1 VLLLLTGQVAP
12 APASAASA
20 AACVPADAAT
30 YRHTFNGAAGTA
42 TVTAV
47 RPLCSGQKQT
57 FSLISYTTQSANFAY
72 PQFIY
77 DSRSAAISAQQS
89 SVHLAVTVPA
99 CYFQVDLIF
108 GAAIYNEVV
117 NADSNYGNL
126 KLGAPY
132 GTGSRSAGPYGG
144 DADGTTTCVPKP
156 IITYRNACDGT
167 FTATLANDA
176 SANVDAVFIVAGQ
189 RVRVKP
195 GHAAGAQ
202 RHTGMLT
209 IRDNTFTT
217 NIGSWEKPATCS
229 SRSTPVVT
237 SPPVV
242 PPSPLSSSGG
252 APATPSYGSLPS
264 PADPTYDDGN
274 GDVPINTIAPSTA
287 AASAADTSNTSSV
300 LVIAL
305 GVLLMIAGVAILIRV
320 VRTFRHH

>member
-1 VLLLLTGQVAP
+1 VLLLLTGRVAP
-12 APASAASA
+12 APASAAGA
-20 AACVPADAAT
+20 AACVSAGAAT
-30 YRHTFNGAAGTA
+30 YRHSFNGAAGTA

-57 FSLISYTTQSANFAY
+57 FSLVSYTTQSANFAY

-77 DSRSAAISAQQS
+77 DSAEAAISARQS
-89 SVHLAVTVPA
+89 TVRLDVTVPA

-108 GAAIYNEVV
+108 GADVYNEVV

-156 IITYRNACDGT
+156 VITYRNACDGT

-189 RVRVKP
+189 RVHVKP
-195 GHAAGAQ
+195 GHAAAAQ

-229 SRSTPVVT
+229 SPATPAVT

-242 PPSPLSSSGG
+242 PAPPASSSAG

-264 PADPTYDDGN
+264 PADPTFDDGE
-274 GDVPINTIAPSTA
+274 VPINTIAPSTA
-287 AASAADTSNTSSV
+287 TASVADGSNTSSV